1 MSRLHNTGKYEIAE
15 FASYGLVNDPRD
27 KDITWTYYANAV
39 RDNDPRHKEYSSR
52 GENQFGKWRFEK
64 VLLDYRPD
72 VVVDIRDY
80 WMSSYQ
86 ASSPLRPYFH
96 WCLMPTVDS
105 EPQQEEWIDTF
116 LGADAIFTYSDWGA
130 DVLKR
135 QSSGK
140 IKYIST
146 ASPGVDLSVF
156 KIQDK
161 KEAKNTWN
169 SRR

>member
-116 LGADAIFTYSDWGA
+116 WEQMLFLLTQIGEQMFS
-130 DVLKR
+130 K
-135 QSSGK
+135 
-140 IKYIST
+140 
-146 ASPGVDLSVF
+146 
-156 KIQDK
+156 DK
-161 KEAKNTWN
+161 ALVK
-169 SRR
+169 